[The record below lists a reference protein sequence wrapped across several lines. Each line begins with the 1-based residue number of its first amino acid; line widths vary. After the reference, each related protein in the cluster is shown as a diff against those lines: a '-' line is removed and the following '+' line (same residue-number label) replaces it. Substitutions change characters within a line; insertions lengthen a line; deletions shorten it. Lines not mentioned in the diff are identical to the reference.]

1 MKQMTP
7 YERFKNECRLEIEAM
22 GSDRSLY
29 QKSQD
34 WRNAARQYK
43 YSYHFEWLGR
53 PIIQY
58 PQDIIA
64 MQELV
69 WTVKPDLIIETGI
82 AHGGSLVMF
91 ASLLALLDISES
103 MESGTSFDPRRSCRK
118 ALGIDIEIR
127 PHNRAAIEAHPL
139 FPRIMMIE
147 GSSIDSK
154 IISQVYSIAEQYKRV
169 MVSLDSNHSH
179 DHVIAELEAYA
190 PLVSPGSY
198 CIVFD
203 TIIED
208 MPENLFQDR
217 PWGKGN
223 NPKTAAREYLKRLKS
238 EGRKDIQGNPMSYEI
253 DKDIEHKLMI
263 TVAPDGYLRRAS

>member
-82 AHGGSLVMF
+82 AHGGF
-91 ASLLALLDISES
+91 ACHVRFLARPAGYQRVDGIRHE
-103 MESGTSFDPRRSCRK
+103 FRSQTI
-118 ALGIDIEIR
+118 L
-127 PHNRAAIEAHPL
+127 
-139 FPRIMMIE
+139 
-147 GSSIDSK
+147 
-154 IISQVYSIAEQYKRV
+154 SQSTG
-169 MVSLDSNHSH
+169 H
-179 DHVIAELEAYA
+179 
-190 PLVSPGSY
+190 
-198 CIVFD
+198 
-203 TIIED
+203 
-208 MPENLFQDR
+208 
-217 PWGKGN
+217 
-223 NPKTAAREYLKRLKS
+223 
-238 EGRKDIQGNPMSYEI
+238 
-253 DKDIEHKLMI
+253 
-263 TVAPDGYLRRAS
+263 